1 MTWWTCSCLVWTQA
15 CPSRLACPYNLPTF
29 CIRTARNRI
38 TQKRLLFRHRLGW
51 GREGGDTH
59 NAFSMHDTPKLK
71 QSCRP
76 VYAAIWPDR
85 ITIFKH
91 IKMLCSER
99 NKKYLAVFSSLSDRR
114 LQNSQ
119 KVLSYKFFHVTL
131 IWILQK
137 NSKKSLVH
145 RKCIKL
151 FRERLLEI
159 RTTVHATMSKGNLG
173 IR

>member
-38 TQKRLLFRHRLGW
+38 TQKLRLFRHRLGW
-51 GREGGDTH
+51 GREGRDTH

-71 QSCRP
+71 NR
-76 VYAAIWPDR
+76 AADLFMQLYIWPDR
-85 ITIFKH
+85 ITIFKQ
-91 IKMLCSER
+91 IKMLCPVR

-119 KVLSYKFFHVTL
+119 KVLSSYKLFHVTH
-131 IWILQK
+131 IWIMQK

-145 RKCIKL
+145 R
-151 FRERLLEI
+151 
-159 RTTVHATMSKGNLG
+159 
-173 IR
+173 